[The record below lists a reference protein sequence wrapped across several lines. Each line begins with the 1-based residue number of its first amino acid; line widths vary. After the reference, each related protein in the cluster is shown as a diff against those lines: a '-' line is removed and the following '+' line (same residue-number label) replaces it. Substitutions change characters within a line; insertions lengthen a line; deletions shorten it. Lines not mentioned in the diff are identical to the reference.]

1 MCVYVCVCV
10 IYVYVCVCG
19 HTCTHMRAY
28 RCIYTCT
35 HGTHTC
41 HAYTRAHYAQTQ
53 THHAHMRAR
62 HAHTHT
68 HTHSHTHT
76 HTHTQ
81 MHTSSP
87 YNQAHTRTHTH
98 TLCAHTSTSP
108 HTRGYAHTHVR
119 VQISTTA
126 QQTLPARAQQVRDLS
141 TAALAPWEASETE
154 KECASASENAH
165 TPRVSCTRHA
175 GSRGAGDGQRTESVS
190 SRLKFGSV
198 SSPSRPPPPHLSTSD
213 VHCRLGMRGHAG
225 GQRVA
230 SQHERRVRCGRAPLA
245 HPAACHS
252 TA

>member
-1 MCVYVCVCV
+1 
-10 IYVYVCVCG
+10 
-19 HTCTHMRAY
+19 MRAY

-41 HAYTRAHYAQTQ
+41 HAHTRAHYAQTQ

-68 HTHSHTHT
+68 HTLTHTHT

-108 HTRGYAHTHVR
+108 HTCGYAHTHVR

-230 SQHERRVRCGRAPLA
+230 SQHERRVRCGRAPLS